1 MRKPAPIQDP
11 LFADARSAIQTR
23 SWKQHFGEQSDYYEQ
38 VLRWLDPFHPS
49 YGMVGPPASVRKK
62 GLTAYADGVK
72 WNPGE
77 GAGEY
82 WWNGSAWKKIPR
94 IGETATT
101 PLDASWIPFAAPVL
115 TKYFESSEQAITTT
129 LTLAHGL
136 GVVPKLFQVMLKCTT
151 GELGYSVN
159 DLVVVGSHFI
169 GSSGSDAALAIKP
182 DSTNLNIVFSNPCTI
197 VLPRWDTRAMVVI
210 TNGNWN
216 IIFRAWA

>member
-11 LFADARSAIQTR
+11 LFADIKSTIQTR

-49 YGMVGPPASVRKK
+49 YGKLEPPASVRKK

-101 PLDASWIPFAAPVL
+101 PLDASWIPFSAPAL
-115 TKYFESSEQAITTT
+115 TKYFPSSPQAITTT
-129 LTLAHGL
+129 LTVAHGL
-136 GVVPKLFQVMLKCTT
+136 GEEPKLIQVYLICTT
-151 GELGYSVN
+151 AEFGYSVN
-159 DLVVVGSHFI
+159 DKVPIGFNTI
-169 GSSGSDAALAIKP
+169 GSAGSDAGLAIKP
-182 DSTNLNIVFSNPCTI
+182 DSTYLNVVFSSTCNIVI
-197 VLPRWDTRAMVVI
+197 PRWDTRVLTVI
-210 TNGNWN
+210 TNTNWN
-216 IIFRAWA
+216 MIFRAWA